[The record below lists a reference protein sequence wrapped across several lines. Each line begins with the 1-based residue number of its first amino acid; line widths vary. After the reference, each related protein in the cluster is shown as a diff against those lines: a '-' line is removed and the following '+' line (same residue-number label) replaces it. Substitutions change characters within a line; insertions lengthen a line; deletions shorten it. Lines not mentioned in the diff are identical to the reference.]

1 MAAFSIRTGRFARL
15 IAVPAMLGV
24 CALAA
29 LVGGL
34 LVWAGQEADEVAV
47 DRQVALAT
55 LVVSNLRETIA
66 HNQESVTV
74 WDDAVTAVGEPSSA
88 EWIDYNLGSWMHTY
102 FGHDGAYVLDPANT
116 PIYQFS
122 THSDDRPYR
131 DVEEVAKPL
140 VDALRQRSASGDESG
155 ISDRILSLGEADIG
169 IVAGRPTLVSVKPV
183 VSDTGDIEQTPGTE
197 YLHVAVR
204 FLDSDFVAALSRDY
218 QFDDLRFSWTPAL
231 ESGQA
236 NLPLTTASGATVG
249 YFAWQPYRPGA
260 AVVSRIAPVA
270 AAALAMMLGL
280 VGGLLFLLD
289 RRSHRLAER
298 DAKMKH
304 LALHDPL
311 TELPNRALF
320 HDRLDAAL
328 RGQSDSELVAV
339 LYLDLDH
346 FKQVNDT
353 LGHPAGD
360 AVIIEFGKRLSGL
373 IRSTDTLS
381 RLGGD
386 EFTVV
391 IPALRSVEDVELL
404 SDRIIDTIRQ
414 PFDIDGHQVFI
425 GVTIGIAI
433 APRDGDTR
441 TELCRKADIAL
452 YHAKSSGRSRYAM
465 FGAEMGAILQARRDI
480 ERDLRAALAGKDQLE
495 VHYQPL
501 FNAATQKIIG
511 VEALL
516 RWRHPYDGWISPD
529 VFIPIAEETGQI
541 EAVGDFVL
549 REACNAAKLW
559 PSLAIAVNVSAIE
572 LRNPAF
578 ATKVAALLLET
589 EIDPRRIELE
599 LTESALTDPNGV
611 GDQNVKALRALGVR
625 IALDDFG
632 TGFSSLGRL
641 QQLEVDRIKID
652 RSFVSGFGRLNGDE
666 AIVQAIVELAKARGL
681 KTTAE
686 GVETVEQGTH
696 LQSIGCD
703 DLQGFL
709 YSRPVPPI
717 EVTALLA
724 RGSFIA
730 KQA

>member
-1 MAAFSIRTGRFARL
+1 MAAFSIRAGRFARL

-24 CALAA
+24 CAVAT

-34 LVWAGQEADEVAV
+34 LIWAGQEADEVAV

-74 WDDAVTAVGEPSSA
+74 WDDAVTAVRRASSA
-88 EWIDYNLGSWMHTY
+88 EWIDYNLGSWMQTY
-102 FGHDGAYVLDPANT
+102 FGHDGAYVLDPANA
-116 PIYQFS
+116 PVYQFS
-122 THSDDRPYR
+122 THSDDRPYA

-140 VDALRQRSASGDESG
+140 VASLRQRLLSGDESG
-155 ISDRILSLGEADIG
+155 VSDRILSLGEADIG
-169 IVAGRPTLVSVKPV
+169 VVAGRPALVSIKPI
-183 VSDTGDIEQTPGTE
+183 VSDTGEIEQTAGTE

-218 QFDDLRFSWTPAL
+218 QFEDLRFAWEPSSERSET
-231 ESGQA
+231 
-236 NLPLTTASGATVG
+236 NLPIVSSSGDTIG
-249 YFAWQPYRPGA
+249 YFVWQPYRPGA
-260 AVVSRIAPVA
+260 AVVSRIAPA
-270 AAALAMMLGL
+270 ATAALAMMLGL

-298 DAKMKH
+298 DARMKH
-304 LALHDPL
+304 LAHHDSL

-328 RGQSDSELVAV
+328 NQSAGELVAV

-360 AVIIEFGKRLSGL
+360 AVIIEFGNRLSGL
-373 IRSTDTLS
+373 IRSIDTLS

-391 IPALRSVEDVELL
+391 IPALRHVEDVELL
-404 SDRIIDTIRQ
+404 CDRIIDTIRQ
-414 PFDIDGHQVFI
+414 PFDIEGHQVFI
-425 GVTIGIAI
+425 GVTIGVAI

-441 TELCRKADIAL
+441 IELCRKADIAL
-452 YHAKSSGRSRYAM
+452 YHAKTSGRSRYAM

-480 ERDLRAALAGKDQLE
+480 ERDLRAALARSDQLE

-501 FNAATQKIIG
+501 LNAATQKIVG

-516 RWRHPYDGWISPD
+516 RWRHPANGWISPD

-541 EAVGDFVL
+541 EAIGDFVL

-559 PSLAIAVNVSAIE
+559 PALSVAVNVSAIE

-599 LTESALTDPNGV
+599 LTESALTDPNGI
-611 GDQNVKALRALGVR
+611 GDQNVRALRALGVR

-666 AIVQAIVELAKARGL
+666 AIVQAIIELAKARGL
-681 KTTAE
+681 RTTAE

-696 LQSIGCD
+696 LRSIGCD

-709 YSRPVPPI
+709 YCRPVTPSEI
-717 EVTALLA
+717 TALLA
-724 RGSFIA
+724 RGSSLV